1 MQNLAKLVFA
11 KPYETR
17 ICETAWIRLRGG
29 ERSGGVAGVSLE
41 LGRRA
46 SPQGPGVQWCTRAIV
61 STSRGSSSGGQGAGV
76 SGSGEVHARPRAGSG
91 GVGRTRALSTRIWQA
106 GDGGAES
113 SIPTRKA
120 TPAREKTLGRHS
132 SAASRPDPES
142 GDALLWETS
151 VLDPVGEEHP
161 HRAGRRGPAPGAAA
175 GYHSLTMG
183 RQAKGRQPSRASPPR
198 TSRQARSAP
207 P

>member
-1 MQNLAKLVFA
+1 M
-11 KPYETR
+11 
-17 ICETAWIRLRGG
+17 
-29 ERSGGVAGVSLE
+29 
-41 LGRRA
+41 
-46 SPQGPGVQWCTRAIV
+46 
-61 STSRGSSSGGQGAGV
+61 
-76 SGSGEVHARPRAGSG
+76 
-91 GVGRTRALSTRIWQA
+91 GRTRALSTRIWQA

-175 GYHSLTMG
+175 GNHSLTMG
-183 RQAKGRQPSRASPPR
+183 DKPRVGSRHERAPPELAGRQEVPLPDWPSGLKPGGGGQQSMSRPTTGRQAKCRLGASVSELAGGKGVPLQDRPSGPTPGAAAGTGPAVKVQADQGP
-198 TSRQARSAP
+198 TS
-207 P
+207 